1 MNYMQMITFGLF
13 DEVSIIDAELSY
25 DDYCSAMN
33 SPRPYGVSEQDI
45 MDEIVANYQIADFTI
60 SNIRAAFEALN

>member
-1 MNYMQMITFGLF
+1 MNYMQMITSGLF
-13 DEVSIIDAELSY
+13 DEVSIIDAKLSY
-25 DDYCSAMN
+25 DDYCSAM
-33 SPRPYGVSEQDI
+33 SSSRSCGVSEQDI